1 MMKSWCFGMLTALTV
16 ATSVTAGEQASSAAL
31 VTKLKVTVLST
42 MLAGNPTTGIG
53 EWGFSALVEADG
65 HRLLVDTGARA
76 DTVLRNAAE
85 LGIDLSTVTDV
96 VITHNHSDHTG
107 GLIVLRRE
115 LGKQSRGALSRAHVA
130 EGIFLSRLSPGGKEE
145 NGLLP
150 IKAAYEELG
159 GVFTEHPGPV
169 QLLPGVWLTGP
180 VPRLHPERNRSG
192 SLRLQTPKGPVEDTV
207 PEDASVVV
215 ATPEGLVVISGCG
228 HAGIINTLEYARK
241 VVKEAPI
248 HAAIGGFHL
257 FAASDEQLA
266 WTATHLR
273 ELGLGHLLGAH
284 CTGVEA
290 VFRVR
295 QLAGLTRRTAV
306 VSAVGSSF
314 TLGSGLDA
322 LALAR

>member
-1 MMKSWCFGMLTALTV
+1 MLTSRRCGMLAVLAI
-16 ATSVTAGEQASSAAL
+16 ATSATAGAQPSSVAP
-31 VTKLKVTVLST
+31 VTTLKVTVLST

-53 EWGFSALVEADG
+53 EWGFAALVEADG

-76 DTVLRNAAE
+76 ETVLRNAAE

-115 LGKQSRGALSRAHVA
+115 LAKQNRRALSRAHVA
-130 EGIFLSRLSPGGKEE
+130 QGIFLSRLSPDGKES

-150 IKAAYEELG
+150 LKTAYEELG

-180 VPRLHPERNRSG
+180 VPRLHPERNWSG
-192 SLRLQTPKGPVEDTV
+192 TLRLQTPRGPVEDTV

-215 ATPEGLVVISGCG
+215 VTPEGLVVISGCG
-228 HAGIINTLEYARK
+228 HAGIVNTLQYARK
-241 VVKEAPI
+241 VVKDAPI
-248 HAAIGGFHL
+248 HAAVGGFHL
-257 FAASDEQLA
+257 FAASDERLA

-273 ELGLGHLLGAH
+273 ELGLGHFLGAH

-290 VFRVR
+290 VFRIR

>member
-1 MMKSWCFGMLTALTV
+1 MMKSWRSGLVAALAI
-16 ATSVTAGEQASSAAL
+16 ATSASAGDQPSSDAL
-31 VTKLKVTVLST
+31 VTRLKVTVLST
-42 MLAGNPTTGIG
+42 MLAGNPGAGIG
-53 EWGFSALVEADG
+53 EWGFAALVEADG
-65 HRLLVDTGARA
+65 RRLLVDTGVRPE
-76 DTVLRNAAE
+76 TVLRNAAE

-96 VITHNHSDHTG
+96 VITHNHRDHTG

-115 LGKQSRGALSRAHVA
+115 LAKQDPRALSRAHVA
-130 EGIFLSRLSPGGKEE
+130 SGIFLSRLSPDGKEE

-150 IKAAYEELG
+150 IKAAYEDLG
-159 GVFTEHPGPV
+159 GVFTEHPGPA
-169 QLLPGVWLTGP
+169 QLFPGVWLTGP
-180 VPRLHPERNRSG
+180 VPRPHPERNWSG
-192 SLRLQTPKGPVEDTV
+192 SLRLQTPEGSVEDTV

-228 HAGIINTLEYARK
+228 HAGMINTLEYARK
-241 VVKEAPI
+241 VVKQGPI
-248 HAAIGGFHL
+248 HAAVGGFHL
-257 FAASDEQLA
+257 FAASDGELA

-290 VFRVR
+290 VVRIR